1 MDGKTIIRQFFS
13 LSCIAIFICSCVK
26 KSNNPQCTE
35 NYNCID
41 PALHPYFL
49 GYTQLETD
57 SILCRK
63 YVKSTSFATLLDM
76 AYFPA
81 DSVFYQ
87 YRNVLF
93 SYNLSE
99 GFDYELI
106 IPATSDTYRISNL
119 VFKDTLNT
127 VTGSCSGMGYN
138 NYVCLNNF
146 DSIYVTRNGILDT
159 PVRLTMYTPGNGYL
173 IELKK

>member
-1 MDGKTIIRQFFS
+1 VNVA
-13 LSCIAIFICSCVK
+13 CK
-26 KSNNPQCTE
+26 KQTADRQCTE
-35 NYNCID
+35 NSNCID

-49 GYTQLETD
+49 GYTQHEAD
-57 SILCRK
+57 RILCKK
-63 YVKSTSFATLLDM
+63 YEKNTNFATLLDT
-76 AYFPA
+76 AYVST
-81 DSVFYQ
+81 DSAFYQ
-87 YRNVLF
+87 YSNVLF
-93 SYNLSE
+93 SYNVGE
-99 GFDYELI
+99 GLDYELI

-119 VFKDTLNT
+119 VFKDTFNT

-159 PVRLTMYTPGNGYL
+159 PVRLTMYNPGNGYL